1 MCALGQAEA
10 YDRHTGRYAPELA
23 SAFARFAGIAPEMR
37 ALDVG
42 CGTGALAEELAR
54 VVGPSRVAAVDPSE
68 NYVSTC
74 RERVPGADVRL
85 GNAEHLP
92 FDDPAFGAV
101 LAQLVMQ
108 VLDDAPRAAR
118 EMRRVAAPG
127 GVVAACVWDFKD
139 GMPLLSAY
147 WGAAESV
154 DPKGARDAGGD
165 DATPWCTPEALHRLW
180 SDAALEDVHAGG
192 FSATA
197 HYDGF
202 DDAWQS
208 FAEGASPSGRFC
220 RSLDEERRDAL
231 RDEFRKRLGLPE
243 GPFTLTAR
251 AWSVRGR
258 APESDAG

>member
-1 MCALGQAEA
+1 MCALGPADA

-23 SAFARFAGIAPEMR
+23 SAFARFAGVAPEMR

-42 CGTGALAEELAR
+42 CGTGALVEELAR

-68 NYVSTC
+68 NCVSAC
-74 RERVPGADVRL
+74 RERVPGADVRV
-85 GNAEHLP
+85 GDAEHLP
-92 FDDPAFGAV
+92 FEDPRFGAV
-101 LAQLVMQ
+101 LAQLVIQ

-127 GVVAACVWDFKD
+127 GVVAACVWDLKD

-147 WGAAESV
+147 WDAAESV
-154 DPKGARDAGGD
+154 DPTGAREAGGED
-165 DATPWCTPEALHRLW
+165 EKPWCTPEELHRLW
-180 SDAALEDVHAGG
+180 SEAALEDVRTGG

-202 DDAWQS
+202 DDAWWS
-208 FAEGASPSGRFC
+208 FSRGASPTGRFC
-220 RSLDEERRDAL
+220 RSLDFEQRDAL
-231 RDEFRKRLGLPE
+231 REEFRKRLGLPE

-251 AWSVRGR
+251 AWLVRGSV
-258 APESDAG
+258 A